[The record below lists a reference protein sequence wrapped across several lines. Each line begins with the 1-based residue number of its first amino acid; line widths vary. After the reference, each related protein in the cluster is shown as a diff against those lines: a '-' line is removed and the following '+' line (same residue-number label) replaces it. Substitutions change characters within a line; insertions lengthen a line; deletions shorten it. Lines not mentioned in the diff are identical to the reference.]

1 MSNKE
6 LTRLIILGAGAS
18 VECGVYPL
26 GYELIDVAKIVRSF
40 CTVNSHDQ
48 KFSNKLVET
57 LANRLAQSYPEIRD
71 KIKSFVPKTIKNLVE
86 SSHASIDSHIMYVRN
101 DEERNFLKSL
111 ILSII
116 LSCTAYSNLQKS
128 FDNNWYSEIAKLIFP
143 TLASNADSAKR
154 LKEIEK
160 KIATLQIV
168 TFNYDVS
175 LELYLLDR
183 LQDFFGKEPTNPQ
196 TEDELYSKQALRK
209 IMDKIHHVYGRIYD
223 CDEIFLTHQQMNS
236 LGSDKDSP
244 ECLWQKDLAKWEGN
258 HKRQQAPSFKDL
270 INNEYSNDE
279 HAHRRIFCYLVL
291 EYALLI
297 DSTNLNLKISDKE
310 LSHDRIMVIKEDERS
325 QKIEEVLKDKINN
338 NEKSWDLVYILGY
351 GFDQDNNKLLSFD
364 KIKNYK
370 RGCFITNYNS
380 NKKLERL
387 ILDEILSC
395 HFNMLNDQNYKI
407 PLISNET
414 VSQALKED
422 FSLLENPKSPL
433 KIKTDL
439 SPFLAMRNK

>member
-1 MSNKE
+1 MSDKE

-40 CTVNSHDQ
+40 CTFNSRYQ
-48 KFSNKLVET
+48 KFSNQTVET
-57 LANRLAQSYPEIRD
+57 LANHFPEIRD
-71 KIKSFVPKTIKNLVE
+71 KIKSFVPKAIKNLVE

-143 TLASNADSAKR
+143 TLASNSDSAKR

-183 LQDFFGKEPTNPQ
+183 LQDFFGKESIDLQ
-196 TEDELYSKQALRK
+196 AKDEPYSKQALRK
-209 IMDKIHHVYGRIYD
+209 IMEKIHHVYGQIYD

-236 LGSDKDSP
+236 SSSDKDSP
-244 ECLWQKDLAKWEGN
+244 ECLWQVDLEQWEGGSR
-258 HKRQQAPSFKDL
+258 KRQQAHSFKDL
-270 INNEYSNDE
+270 INHKHSNDE
-279 HAHRRIFCYLVL
+279 HEHRRIFCLLVL
-291 EYALLI
+291 KYALLI
-297 DSTNLNLKISDKE
+297 DSTNLNPKIGDKE
-310 LSHDRIMVIKEDERS
+310 LFHDRIMVIKEDERS
-325 QKIEEVLKDKINN
+325 LKIEKALKDKINN
-338 NEKSWDLVYILGY
+338 NGEPWDLVYILGY
-351 GFDQDNNKLLSFD
+351 GFDQDNNKLLGL
-364 KIKNYK
+364 KEINWT
-370 RGCFITNYNS
+370 RGCFVTNFGN
-380 NKKLERL
+380 NKKLDRIIYNE
-387 ILDEILSC
+387 LSRGK
-395 HFNMLNDQNYKI
+395 FY
-407 PLISNET
+407 
-414 VSQALKED
+414 ED
-422 FSLLENPKSPL
+422 FIVAPE
-433 KIKTDL
+433 
-439 SPFLAMRNK
+439 